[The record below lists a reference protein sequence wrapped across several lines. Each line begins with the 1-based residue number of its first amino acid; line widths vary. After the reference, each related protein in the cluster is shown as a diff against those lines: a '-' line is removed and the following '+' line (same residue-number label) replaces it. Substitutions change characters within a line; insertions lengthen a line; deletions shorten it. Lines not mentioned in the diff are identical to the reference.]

1 MDVGDVAKT
10 EVPDSEDVTLIGESN
25 CAEPLRVETVKVG
38 AGQRNKGASESVE
51 LLRECDTLS
60 ASDDT
65 CSSMM
70 GDCDKLDVGFEDI
83 GTTMLSNLGS
93 DLSGTFI
100 SLITEKGK

>member
-10 EVPDSEDVTLIGESN
+10 EVPDAEDVTLIGESN

-38 AGQRNKGASESVE
+38 AGQRNKGASESVK

-65 CSSMM
+65 CSMM
-70 GDCDKLDVGFEDI
+70 GDCDEFDVGFEDI
-83 GTTMLSNLGS
+83 GTIMLSNLGS